1 MRTIFEILLLF
12 LILSVCSVMIAENRH
27 PLKTL
32 CWMLVI
38 CLLPVLGLILWFIFG
53 SSSKNKRL
61 MEDKHRNLLKSRVM
75 DNYA

>member
-53 SSSKNKRL
+53 SSPG
-61 MEDKHRNLLKSRVM
+61 
-75 DNYA
+75 